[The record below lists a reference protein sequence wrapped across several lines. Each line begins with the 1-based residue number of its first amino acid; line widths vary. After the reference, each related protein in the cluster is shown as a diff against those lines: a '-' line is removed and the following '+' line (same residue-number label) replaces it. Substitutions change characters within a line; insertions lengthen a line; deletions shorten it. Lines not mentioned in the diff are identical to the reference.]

1 MVIEII
7 LFTNYM
13 KDFYKNIVGYV
24 CLIIIT
30 VISYQIYHMKDTYGL
45 KCVISS
51 VDGKRYCVRDRENI
65 EEATLLLRNVINKCK
80 SLVSKLNEE
89 YPDDKRVIR
98 LTKNFRPDKIYETL
112 PTSEL
117 TAYSEN
123 KGEKMAV
130 CLNRKKDDN
139 SKLIDEHTLTFVCIH
154 ELSHMMT
161 SSIGHKEEF
170 WSNFKFLLVQA
181 KKYNIH
187 FPYNYKKKNEEY
199 CGIFIKDSPYYD
211 L

>member
-13 KDFYKNIVGYV
+13 KDFYNNIVGYV
-24 CLIIIT
+24 CLLMVVVIT
-30 VISYQIYHMKDTYGL
+30 YQIYSMKDTYGL
-45 KCVISS
+45 KCIISS
-51 VDGKRYCVRDRENI
+51 EDGKRYCVRDRENI
-65 EEATLLLRNVINKCK
+65 KEATVLLRSVINKCK
-80 SLVSKLNEE
+80 SLVSKLKEE
-89 YPDDKRVIR
+89 YPDDKRI
-98 LTKNFRPDKIYETL
+98 LFLCKNFRPDKIYETL

-130 CLNRKKDDN
+130 CLNKEKGNN

-154 ELSHMMT
+154 ELAHMMT
-161 SSIGHKEEF
+161 SSIGHKQEF
-170 WSNFKFLLVQA
+170 WANFKFLLVQA
-181 KKYNIH
+181 KKYGIH
-187 FPYNYKKKNEEY
+187 SPYNYKKKNEEY
-199 CGIFIKDSPYYD
+199 CGISIKDNPYYD